1 MAADT
6 KDLQVKDKQEVTSTS
21 EQTKPGLVFTP
32 AVDIFENET
41 ELVLLADMPGVT
53 AGTLDIDLREDTL
66 TLLGEIETTEELHG
80 EQLLTEYEIG
90 KFYRQFTIPEVID
103 QEGIDA
109 QLKDGVLRLTLP
121 KVQKATQRKIAITS
135 A

>member
-1 MAADT
+1 MADT

-32 AVDIFENET
+32 AVDIFENDT

-53 AGTLDIDLREDTL
+53 AETLDIDLREDTL
-66 TLLGEIETTEELHG
+66 TLLGEVETNEELHG
-80 EQLLTEYEIG
+80 ERLLTEYEIG

>member
-6 KDLQVKDKQEVTSTS
+6 KDLQVKDKQEISS
-21 EQTKPGLVFTP
+21 PAEQTKPGLVFTP
-32 AVDIFENET
+32 AVDIFENDT
-41 ELVLLADMPGVT
+41 ELILLADMPGVD
-53 AGTLDIDLREDTL
+53 ADNLDIDLREDTL
-66 TLLGEIETTEELHG
+66 TLVGEIDTNEQPHG
-80 EQLLTEYEIG
+80 EELLTEYEVG

-103 QEGIDA
+103 QDGIDA

-121 KVQKATQRKIAITS
+121 KVKKAAQRKISITS